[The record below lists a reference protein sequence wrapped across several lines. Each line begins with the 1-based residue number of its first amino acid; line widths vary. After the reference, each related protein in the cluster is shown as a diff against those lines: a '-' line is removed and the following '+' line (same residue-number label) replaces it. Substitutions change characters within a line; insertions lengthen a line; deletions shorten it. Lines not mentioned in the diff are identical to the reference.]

1 MNAQQLMETELF
13 KRCADFHGHV
23 CPGLCIGFK
32 AATTAME
39 MLKDGRAQDEEMVAI
54 VETDA
59 CCADA
64 VQVITGCTFGKGNF
78 IYKDYGKMVFTFL
91 SRKSGRSI
99 RVAIRP
105 GAFEPDAEHFALLQ
119 KIIQNT
125 ADEQEQER
133 FRKLHFKRSC
143 DVLDMTVDDL
153 FTIAPIKLNFPAKA
167 KIERSEAC
175 EQCGEPCAEFAAR
188 IQRGKTVCLDCF
200 AVYDRGW

>member
-1 MNAQQLMETELF
+1 
-13 KRCADFHGHV
+13 
-23 CPGLCIGFK
+23 
-32 AATTAME
+32 ME

-153 FTIAPIKLNFPAKA
+153 FTIEPIKLNFPAKA

-175 EQCGEPCAEFAAR
+175 EQCGEPTMRTKLVAR
-188 IQRGKTVCLDCF
+188 GNHKVCRDCF
-200 AVYDRGW
+200 DKSDNHH